1 MESIGLY
8 TNQTMLLTGA
18 SAADAEE
25 VIRMLCGKAMENGCI
40 EQKFITAILERE
52 KEYPTGLP
60 AAVPVAIPHIHEGCL
75 RSFFSAAV
83 LKESAAFCS
92 MGDPDEQI
100 DTRIVFLFGITDPSC
115 QTDVLKKFCT
125 IFQDEETMEQLSKTE
140 DAEELL
146 HRMKGLLGDYLVTEE
161 A

>member
-83 LKESAAFCS
+83 LKEPAAFCS

-100 DTRIVFLFGITDPSC
+100 DTGSYFCSALRTQAVR
-115 QTDVLKKFCT
+115 QTF
-125 IFQDEETMEQLSKTE
+125 
-140 DAEELL
+140 
-146 HRMKGLLGDYLVTEE
+146 
-161 A
+161 